1 MPESAVSI
9 SGLSI
14 EYGRQKVLDLDA
26 LEFEEG
32 QIHVLIGPNGSGKT
46 TLLRAIAGL
55 EKPAAGTV
63 SLLGEDLYDLS
74 RKEFRRAIRR
84 VSLCFQKPYLFN
96 TSVRRN
102 IEYGLRFRGLN
113 FSQKRQRVDFA
124 VDVLALGPFLERNA
138 HGLSAGEAQRVAIAR
153 VIALKP
159 KVALLDEPVA
169 NVDVSNKSRVESAV
183 TSLKAEGST
192 VIVATH
198 HMEQAYRLSANVVR
212 LEDGRIAPPAVENL
226 LEGVIKEENGSTVLT
241 VEGGPSVYVVTEKS
255 GAARAAVGP
264 TDIILSKDSI
274 SSSARNSLPGRVV
287 ALSELDRKVVV
298 TVDAGIKLV
307 AHITSKSFNSL
318 GITLGSEIFLTFKA
332 SAVTVF

>member
-1 MPESAVSI
+1 MPGNAVSV
-9 SGLSI
+9 SGLVI
-14 EYGRQKVLDLDA
+14 KYDEQKALDLDI
-26 LEFEEG
+26 LGFEQG

-55 EKPAAGTV
+55 EKPAAGKV
-63 SLLGEDLYDLS
+63 SLLGEDLYGLP
-74 RKEFRRAIRR
+74 RKEFRRATRA

-102 IEYGLRFRGLN
+102 IEYGLRFRDLSV
-113 FSQKRQRVDFA
+113 SQKRQRVDSA
-124 VDVLALGPFLERNA
+124 VDVLALDPFLERNA

-159 KVALLDEPVA
+159 EVTLLDEPAA
-169 NVDVSNKSRVESAV
+169 NVDASNKSRVESAI
-183 TSLKAEGST
+183 TSLQVEGST

-226 LEGVIKEENGSTVLT
+226 LEGVINEENGSTVLAI
-241 VEGGPSVYVVTEKS
+241 EGGSLVYIVSEKR
-255 GAARAAVGP
+255 GPARAAIDP
-264 TDIILSKDSI
+264 SDIIISKESI
-274 SSSARNSLPGRVV
+274 SSSARNSLPARIV
-287 ALSELDRKVVV
+287 ALSELDTKVVV
-298 TVDAGIKLV
+298 TADTGLKLV
-307 AHITSKSFNSL
+307 AHITPKSFHSL
-318 GITLGSEIFLTFKA
+318 GITLGSKIFLTFKA